1 VCADSHKQRSIIK
14 ADKKQ
19 KTFCR
24 PFSFLIFRSEQ
35 NPARLPVF
43 IPRNKMYQE
52 IHHKRIRETCY
63 YTFAPQHMTNSTMEN
78 NRKRN
83 NKKKIFARIHLR
95 DDVNL
100 TYCVPPSS
108 KFPIS
113 ILFFP
118 AGYRSQSDERENQRE
133 KSWK

>member
-1 VCADSHKQRSIIK
+1 
-14 ADKKQ
+14 
-19 KTFCR
+19 
-24 PFSFLIFRSEQ
+24 
-35 NPARLPVF
+35 
-43 IPRNKMYQE
+43 
-52 IHHKRIRETCY
+52 
-63 YTFAPQHMTNSTMEN
+63 MTNSTMEN

-83 NKKKIFARIHLR
+83 NKKKMFARIHLR